1 MEVVDG
7 PETALHAGSSMN
19 RKEAAAALVSA
30 FRSVGVGRHTVRTAR
45 DRFDTIRS
53 RARNGSP
60 QVIGHKSKDMTVVMS
75 LAELFEIIQAA
86 REKQSFGEALDAAG
100 FNPVSTKE
108 ISVREGFPAEP
119 LVRWKN
125 KGTAND

>member
-1 MEVVDG
+1 MDPRLV
-7 PETALHAGSSMN
+7 TAIHAVSSMD
-19 RKEAAAALVSA
+19 RKEAATALVS
-30 FRSVGVGRHTVRTAR
+30 FRSVGVGRHAVRIAR
-45 DRFDTIRS
+45 DRFDDILS
-53 RARNGSP
+53 QARKGTA
-60 QVIGHKSKDMTVVMS
+60 QLIGHKSKDMTVVMS
-75 LAELFEIIQAA
+75 LAELVEMIQAA

-125 KGTAND
+125 KGRAND